1 LVIFKLQNNF
11 FKLLLKRIGHFFK
24 IIVFFSLFCHNVKKE
39 KIMNKRS
46 LYTRFLALLK
56 RLKTHK
62 EKEASRYNW
71 QKVARFNQLPPKGDW
86 RVWLI
91 LAGRGFGKTRTGA
104 ETLRQWIREGF
115 CRRLAL
121 VAETESEV
129 RQVMVEG
136 ASGLLAVHPPFE
148 RPAYEPSK
156 RLLSW
161 PNGAIATC
169 FSAESYEQLRGPQF
183 DGAWVDELAKFREG
197 EKVWDQ
203 LMFGLRLGKNPRV
216 IVTTTP
222 RPTKL
227 LKKLIKNP
235 DVVVTKGSTFE
246 NAKNLA
252 KPFLDYI
259 RHHYEKSWLGR
270 QELYADIVEAKEG
283 TLWTPLLL
291 ERARSAFQDVALQ
304 RLVIAI
310 DPAVSHGVDSDETGI
325 IAAGITSEGIGVVLE
340 DLSLKGSPTQWVQKS
355 IEAYHR
361 LKADRIVAEVNMGGE
376 LVEQL
381 LRSHDASI
389 SYKAVRATRGKTLR
403 AEPIAALYERGKVWH
418 AHYLPK
424 LEEQLCSY
432 VPGSRSK
439 SPDRLDA
446 LVWALT
452 DLMLTPPVKAK
463 IWMG

>member
-1 LVIFKLQNNF
+1 MKKQDQKIAFQK
-11 FKLLLKRIGHFFK
+11 KLLELFKRE
-24 IIVFFSLFCHNVKKE
+24 KKRRRQE
-39 KIMNKRS
+39 
-46 LYTRFLALLK
+46 AL
-56 RLKTHK
+56 
-62 EKEASRYNW
+62 RYDW
-71 QKVARFNQLPPKGDW
+71 AQTARVNQLPPPGDW

-104 ETLRQWIREGF
+104 ETLRQWVGQGL

-121 VAETESEV
+121 IAQTEAEV

-136 ASGLLAVHPPFE
+136 SSGLLAVHPPSE
-148 RPAYEPSK
+148 RPLYEPSK
-156 RLLSW
+156 RSLSW

-169 FSAESYEQLRGPQF
+169 FSAEAYEQLRGPQF
-183 DGAWVDELAKFREG
+183 DGAWIDELAKFRED

-203 LMFGLRLGKNPRV
+203 LMFGLRLGQNPRV

-227 LKKLIKNP
+227 LKRLIKDP
-235 DVVVTKGSTFE
+235 DVVLTKGSTFE

-259 RHHYEKSWLGR
+259 CRHYEKRWLGR
-270 QELYADIVEAKEG
+270 QEIYADFVEEKEG
-283 TLWTPLLL
+283 ALWTPSLL
-291 ERARSAFQDVALQ
+291 EKARESFQSVPLQ
-304 RLVIAI
+304 RIVIAI
-310 DPAVSHGVDSDETGI
+310 DPAVSHGLKSDETGI
-325 IAAGITSEGIGVVLE
+325 IAAGLTAEGIGVVLE
-340 DLSLKGSPTQWVQKS
+340 DLSLKSPPHLWIGKA

-381 LRSHDASI
+381 LRSHDPSI
-389 SYKAVRATRGKTLR
+389 SYKPVRAMRGKTLR
-403 AEPIAALYERGKVWH
+403 AEPIASLYEQGKVWH
-418 AHYLPK
+418 AKSFSDLDD
-424 LEEQLCSY
+424 QLCSY
-432 VPGSRSK
+432 RPEMSSK

-452 DLMLTPPVKAK
+452 ELMLNRFPEPKVWA
-463 IWMG
+463 

>member
-1 LVIFKLQNNF
+1 L
-11 FKLLLKRIGHFFK
+11 
-24 IIVFFSLFCHNVKKE
+24 II
-39 KIMNKRS
+39 
-46 LYTRFLALLK
+46 
-56 RLKTHK
+56 
-62 EKEASRYNW
+62 
-71 QKVARFNQLPPKGDW
+71 
-86 RVWLI
+86 
-91 LAGRGFGKTRTGA
+91 AGRGFGKTRTGA
-104 ETLRQWIREGF
+104 ETLRQWVGQGV
-115 CRRLAL
+115 CQRLAL
-121 VAETESEV
+121 IAETEAEA

-136 ASGLLAVHPPFE
+136 SSGLLAVHPRAE
-148 RPAYEPSK
+148 RPLYEPSK

-169 FSAESYEQLRGPQF
+169 FSAEAYEQLRGPQF
-183 DGAWVDELAKFREG
+183 DGAWIDELAKFREG

-227 LKKLIKNP
+227 LKKLVKDP
-235 DVVVTKGSTFE
+235 EVVLTKGSTFE

-259 RHHYEKSWLGR
+259 RCHYEKRWLGR
-270 QELYADIVEAKEG
+270 QEIYGDFVEDKEG
-283 TLWTPLLL
+283 ALWTPALL
-291 ERARSAFQDVALQ
+291 ERAREAFQNIPLRRV
-304 RLVIAI
+304 VIAI
-310 DPAVSHGVDSDETGI
+310 DPAVSHGVKSDETGI
-325 IAAGITSEGIGVVLE
+325 IVAGITTEGTGVVLE
-340 DLSLKGSPTQWVQKS
+340 DLSLKGPSHLWIGKA

-381 LRSHDASI
+381 LRSHDPTV
-389 SYKAVRATRGKTLR
+389 SYKPVRAMRGKALR

-418 AHYLPK
+418 AGGFPK
-424 LEEQLCSY
+424 LDEQLCSY
-432 VPGSRSK
+432 IPGVSSK

-452 DLMLTPPVKAK
+452 ELMLTVSVRPT
-463 IWMG
+463 IWA

>member
-1 LVIFKLQNNF
+1 MKKEDKTRSLQI
-11 FKLLLKRIGHFFK
+11 KLLGL
-24 IIVFFSLFCHNVKKE
+24 LKKE
-39 KIMNKRS
+39 KKRKLEES
-46 LYTRFLALLK
+46 L
-56 RLKTHK
+56 
-62 EKEASRYNW
+62 RYDW
-71 QKVARFNQLPPKGDW
+71 QRVARENQLPQKGDW

-104 ETLRQWIREGF
+104 ETLRQWVGQGL

-121 VAETESEV
+121 IGETEVET

-136 ASGLLAVHPPFE
+136 PSGLLAVHPLAE
-148 RPAYEPSK
+148 RPLYEPSK

-169 FSAESYEQLRGPQF
+169 YSAEAYEQLRGPQF
-183 DGAWVDELAKFREG
+183 DGAWIDELAKFREG

-203 LMFGLRLGKNPRV
+203 LMFGLRLGLNPRV

-222 RPTKL
+222 RNTKL
-227 LKKLIKNP
+227 LKRLVKDP
-235 DVVVTKGSTFE
+235 EVVLTKGSTFE

-259 RHHYEKSWLGR
+259 RHHYEKHWLGR
-270 QELYADIVEAKEG
+270 QEIYAEFVEKTEG
-283 TLWTPLLL
+283 ALWTPSLL
-291 ERARSAFQDVALQ
+291 ERARESFQRIPLH
-304 RLVIAI
+304 RIVIAI
-310 DPAVSHGVDSDETGI
+310 DPAVSHGTNSDETGI
-325 IAAGITSEGIGVVLE
+325 IVAGLNDRGIGVILE
-340 DLSLKGSPTQWVQKS
+340 DLSLRGPAHLWIQKT

-381 LRSHDASI
+381 LRSHDHTV
-389 SYKAVRATRGKTLR
+389 SYKPVRAMRGKALR
-403 AEPIAALYERGKVWH
+403 AEPIASLYERGKIWH
-418 AHYLPK
+418 ASSFPELD
-424 LEEQLCSY
+424 EQLCSY
-432 VPGSRSK
+432 RPGITTK

-452 DLMLTPPVKAK
+452 ELMLTFSPTPK
-463 IWMG
+463 IWA

>member
-1 LVIFKLQNNF
+1 MKKQQEIISLQE
-11 FKLLLKRIGHFFK
+11 KLLRL
-24 IIVFFSLFCHNVKKE
+24 LKKE
-39 KIMNKRS
+39 KKRRQQE
-46 LYTRFLALLK
+46 TR
-56 RLKTHK
+56 
-62 EKEASRYNW
+62 SYDW
-71 QKVARFNQLPPKGDW
+71 PCVARQNQLPPQGDW

-104 ETLRQWIREGF
+104 ETLREWVGQGL

-121 VAETESEV
+121 VGETEAEV

-136 ASGLLAVHPPFE
+136 PSGILAVHPPAE
-148 RPAYEPSK
+148 RPVYEPSR

-169 FSAESYEQLRGPQF
+169 FSAEAYEQLRGPQF
-183 DGAWVDELAKFREG
+183 DSAWVDELAKFREG

-203 LMFGLRLGKNPRV
+203 LMFGLRLGENPRV

-227 LKKLIKNP
+227 LKKLAKAP
-235 DVVVTKGSTFE
+235 DVALTKGTTFE

-259 RHHYEKSWLGR
+259 FHHYERSWLGR
-270 QELYADIVEAKEG
+270 QEIYADFVEATKG
-283 TLWTPLLL
+283 ALWTPSLLDK
-291 ERARSAFQDVALQ
+291 AREAYRSVPLQ
-304 RLVIAI
+304 RIVIAI
-310 DPAVSHGVDSDETGI
+310 DPAVSHGENSDETGI
-325 IAAGITSEGIGVVLE
+325 IAAGLTHDQIGVILE
-340 DLSLKGSPTQWVQKS
+340 DLSLKGPTTFWINKA

-376 LVEQL
+376 LVEHL
-381 LRSHDASI
+381 LRSHDASV
-389 SYKAVRATRGKTLR
+389 SYKPVRAMRSKTLR
-403 AEPIAALYERGKVWH
+403 AEPIVSLYERGKVWH
-418 AHYLPK
+418 ASNFVELD
-424 LEEQLCSY
+424 EQLCSY
-432 VPGSRSK
+432 QPGSGSK

-452 DLMLTPPVKAK
+452 ELMLTSSPKPR
-463 IWMG
+463 IWA

>member
-1 LVIFKLQNNF
+1 MKKID
-11 FKLLLKRIGHFFK
+11 LLKK
-24 IIVFFSLFCHNVKKE
+24 FSCLFQNE
-39 KIMNKRS
+39 KHR
-46 LYTRFLALLK
+46 R
-56 RLKTHK
+56 
-62 EKEASRYNW
+62 EKEASRYIW
-71 QKVARFNQLPPKGDW
+71 QKQARPNQLPPKGDW
-86 RVWLI
+86 RIWLI

-104 ETLRQWIREGF
+104 ETLRQWIREGL
-115 CRRLAL
+115 CRRIAL
-121 VAETESEV
+121 VAETEAEV
-129 RQVMVEG
+129 RQVMIEG
-136 ASGLLAVHPPFE
+136 SSGLLAVHPPLE
-148 RPAYEPSK
+148 RPLYEPSK
-156 RLLSW
+156 RQVTW
-161 PNGAIATC
+161 PNGALATC
-169 FSAESYEQLRGPQF
+169 FSAEAYEQLRGPQF

-203 LMFGLRLGKNPRV
+203 LMFGLRLGRNPRV

-227 LKKLIKNP
+227 LKSLIKHP
-235 DVVVTKGSTFE
+235 DVIVTKGSTFD

-259 RHHYEKSWLGR
+259 RRQYEKNWLGR
-270 QELYADIVEAKEG
+270 QELYADMIEVHQG
-283 TLWTPLLL
+283 SLWTPSLL
-291 ERARSAFQDVALQ
+291 ERARSAYQEVPLQ

-310 DPAVSHGVDSDETGI
+310 DPAVSHGAQSDETGI
-325 IAAGITSEGIGVVLE
+325 IAAGITADGIGVVLE
-340 DLSLKGSPTQWVQKS
+340 DLSLKGPPTQWIQRA

-381 LRSHDASI
+381 LRSYDESI
-389 SYKAVRATRGKTLR
+389 SYKAVRATRGKAIR

-418 AHYLPK
+418 ATYLSE

-432 VPGSRSK
+432 VPGVSGK

-452 DLMLTPPVKAK
+452 DLMLLSPPRAK
-463 IWMG
+463 IWVG